1 MWSTW
6 HEKGKGKRLKK
17 KDAKEMATI
26 IASTAF
32 FSAHLFSLITLWL
45 PMTYFL
51 INDNEN
57 NNRGKCISMNK
68 CIIIYECMLWGGLNV
83 DYYFLLT
90 SAERKMDLSE
100 MLEKSDII
108 LKK

>member
-1 MWSTW
+1 
-6 HEKGKGKRLKK
+6 
-17 KDAKEMATI
+17 MATI
-26 IASTAF
+26 NASTAF
-32 FSAHLFSLITLWL
+32 FPAHLFSLITLWL

-68 CIIIYECMLWGGLNV
+68 SIIIYECILWGGLNV
-83 DYYFLLT
+83 DYYTQIFSIDFST
-90 SAERKMDLSE
+90 QKNWFIWNAREI
-100 MLEKSDII
+100 II